1 MAILAQGA
9 PCAGKPWVFLRNIH
23 PRESGFN
30 LIEAA
35 IVLGID
41 GLIVGGIWA
50 AAGAAYENMR
60 QQNASKQ
67 LLSLVQGLRG
77 FYAESP
83 VDRIDANITNLIGLG
98 VLPSDML
105 VETGGAKTLR
115 HPWGGAVTLTDT
127 TTAYGIASFKV
138 TFEAMKSDV
147 CRNFL
152 TRASNLARGSGLL
165 LVDSGAGGAGG
176 SGDVLNLI
184 ADSNALNTAITC
196 TDQAAPFFVFSL
208 RG

>member
-1 MAILAQGA
+1 MQHKKTVEGRATALA
-9 PCAGKPWVFLRNIH
+9 
-23 PRESGFN
+23 GFN

-35 IVLGID
+35 IVLGIV

-67 LLSLVQGLRG
+67 LLALVQGIRG
-77 FYAESP
+77 FYAQNPS
-83 VDRIDANITNLIGLG
+83 DQIDENINNLHSLG

-105 VETGGAKTLR
+105 VDNGGAKALR
-115 HPWGGAVTLTDT
+115 HPWGGAVTLNDT
-127 TTAYGIASFKV
+127 TATYGIASFKI
-138 TFEAMKSDV
+138 TFESMKSDV

-152 TRASNLARGSGLL
+152 TRASNVARGSGLL
-165 LVDSGAGGAGG
+165 LVDSGAGGTGG

-184 ADSNALNTAITC
+184 ADSNQVNTAVTC